1 MLDIKAVIASRLRQC
16 RTDQGWSAE
25 VTAKRL
31 SVLPSR
37 YSNWE
42 QGIRAP
48 KYEQIFDLAELF
60 GKPPAWIAGFTD
72 VEGQPANPLNFI
84 AVNQSTI
91 SVKDTVMQLER
102 VSDDSAFNIS
112 YIKRRGLNEN
122 KLTTILAPDDSMTGK
137 KDLIKEGDELLIDR
151 AQNTANKADL
161 FAILVNGQ
169 IWVRWIR
176 PEINGNYTIAAED
189 SEHYPDNE
197 LNKDELANIKIIG
210 RITRISRDR

>member
-1 MLDIKAVIASRLRQC
+1 MLDIKSVIAKRLRQC
-16 RTDQGWSAE
+16 RTEQGWTAE
-25 VTAKRL
+25 ETAKQL
-31 SVLPSR
+31 NVLPSR

-42 QGIRAP
+42 QALRAP

-60 GKPPAWIAGFTD
+60 NKPAAWIAGFTD
-72 VEGQPANPLNFI
+72 MEGQPADSLHFV

-91 SVKDTVMQLER
+91 SLKDTVLTLER

-122 KLTTILAPDDSMTGK
+122 KLTTILAPDDSMAGR

-151 AQNTANKADL
+151 TQNTVSKADL

-169 IWVRWIR
+169 VWVRWIR
-176 PEINGNYTIAAED
+176 PEIDGSFTIAAED
-189 SEHYPDNE
+189 TEHYPDNRLTKDGLTE
-197 LNKDELANIKIIG
+197 LRIIG
-210 RITRISRDR
+210 RVTRISRDR